1 MIMRKHRAMMQGFD
15 RFAARMT
22 RRYDEVRDCLN
33 AGRYEEAQMLLAA
46 IAISHAKTSLSLRNV
61 LVREGLVKEK

>member
-1 MIMRKHRAMMQGFD
+1 MMTGFD
-15 RFAARMT
+15 KFAARMV

-33 AGRYEEAQMLLAA
+33 AGRYEEAQALLAD

-61 LVREGLVKEK
+61 LIKNGLVKEK